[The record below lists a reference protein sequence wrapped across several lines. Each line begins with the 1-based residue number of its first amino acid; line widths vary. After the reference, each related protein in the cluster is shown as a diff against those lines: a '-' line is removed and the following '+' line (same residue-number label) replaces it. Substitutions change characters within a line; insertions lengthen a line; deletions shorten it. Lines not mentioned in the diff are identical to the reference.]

1 MNTSEIKFPAR
12 QDLSLRRPATRSN
25 LSFDDQPGTLA
36 KAHCR
41 LIQDLEELRER
52 EENLRAYENRLR
64 AMQDEFESGRQAGA
78 LKIPSPQ
85 NSPLAHVS
93 GVDEAWRKLHR
104 ARELLE
110 VEQKHL
116 VTERLCLRAEKETL
130 QKREAVVTE
139 RENRLQAV
147 VERLHAKEEKSKQ
160 GLLGFT
166 RAPFNLAKT
175 AFTKS

>member
-1 MNTSEIKFPAR
+1 MNTPEIKFPTHH
-12 QDLSLRRPATRSN
+12 DLSLRRSAPELTPSVDGRSAA
-25 LSFDDQPGTLA
+25 LA

-78 LKIPSPQ
+78 LNIPSQQ
-85 NSPLAHVS
+85 NSPLANTP
-93 GVDEAWRKLHR
+93 GADEAWRKLHR

-116 VTERLCLRAEKETL
+116 VTERLVLRAERETV
-130 QKREAVVTE
+130 QKREDLPGRRLVLASRNPDWNRITFASCCSHELDVVSPAHH
-139 RENRLQAV
+139 RE
-147 VERLHAKEEKSKQ
+147 E
-160 GLLGFT
+160 T
-166 RAPFNLAKT
+166 
-175 AFTKS
+175 

>member
-1 MNTSEIKFPAR
+1 MSSPDIRFPAH
-12 QDLSLRRPATRSN
+12 QDLSLRRPAPESTPSVDVRSAA
-25 LSFDDQPGTLA
+25 LA

-64 AMQDEFESGRQAGA
+64 TMQDEFESGRQAGA
-78 LKIPSPQ
+78 LNIPSQQ
-85 NSPLAHVS
+85 NSPLANTP
-93 GVDEAWRKLHR
+93 GGDEAWRKLHR

-116 VTERLCLRAEKETL
+116 VTERLVLRAERETV
-130 QKREAVVTE
+130 QKREAAVTE

-147 VERLHAKEEKSKQ
+147 VERLHAKEEKSKH

-175 AFTKS
+175 VFTKS

>member
-1 MNTSEIKFPAR
+1 MNTPEIKFPTHH
-12 QDLSLRRPATRSN
+12 DLSLRRSAPELTPSVDGRSAA
-25 LSFDDQPGTLA
+25 LA

-78 LKIPSPQ
+78 LNIPSQQ
-85 NSPLAHVS
+85 NSPLANTP
-93 GVDEAWRKLHR
+93 GADEAWRKLHR

-116 VTERLCLRAEKETL
+116 VTERLVLRAERETV
-130 QKREAVVTE
+130 QKREAAVAE
-139 RENRLQAV
+139 REDRLKTVLERLQ
-147 VERLHAKEEKSKQ
+147 AKEEKSKQ

-166 RAPFNLAKT
+166 RAPFGIG
-175 AFTKS
+175 FTKS